1 MWNDIGEYRKRPR
14 NCWIFENKMAG
25 NDSVGAFLRF
35 CFNAS
40 AVSSFELIFVDL
52 SSQLKN

>member
-1 MWNDIGEYRKRPR
+1 MWNDRGEYRKRPR
-14 NCWIFENKMAG
+14 NCWIFENRMAG

-52 SSQLKN
+52 SSQLNN